1 LSRFRGRLPMVEAHL
16 RKVHSWS
23 SVIGCIDSRGNAAWP
38 CVSLLGLL
46 ILEIF
51 ESASDGRFVGML

>member
-1 LSRFRGRLPMVEAHL
+1 MVEAHL

-38 CVSLLGLL
+38 CVSLLDLL

-51 ESASDGRFVGML
+51 ESASDERFVGML